1 MNQVSVQFLGS
12 GDNFGSGGRFQTCI
26 YVHTGKQ
33 GFLIDMGASSLIAM
47 KRFGVETTSVDF
59 ILLSHLHGDHFGGLP
74 FFILE
79 SQMISR
85 RKRPIIVAGP
95 SGLED
100 RIFKTMEALFPGS
113 THAKRDFSIDF
124 VEFADRETIK
134 IGSISVTPHLVI
146 HPSGASAYA
155 LRIECR
161 GKIIAYSGD
170 TEWTDRLID
179 VSSKAD
185 LFICEAYFYE
195 KEIRYHLNY
204 RTLMLHRS
212 ELNCKRL
219 ILTHMSEDMLGRLP
233 GIDTEWAE
241 DGKRVLL

>member
-26 YVHTGKQ
+26 YIHTGKQ

-79 SQMISR
+79 SQMILR
-85 RKRPIIVAGP
+85 CKRPIIVAGP

-100 RIFKTMEALFPGS
+100 RIFKTME
-113 THAKRDFSIDF
+113 T
-124 VEFADRETIK
+124 
-134 IGSISVTPHLVI
+134 ISVTPHLVI

-155 LRIECR
+155 LRIEYQ

-179 VSSKAD
+179 VASKAD

-204 RTLMLHRS
+204 QTLMLHRS
-212 ELNCKRL
+212 KLNCKRL